1 MLAGVVRTLI
11 CGDAER
17 GGYAK
22 VADSRAI
29 GERQPN
35 RGVALQQHVVADEAA
50 LSLWYRA
57 GLAAGAVF
65 FVYQQWLIRDREP
78 DACFRAFNN
87 NHYFGLVVFVGLAL
101 DYLYRG

>member
-1 MLAGVVRTLI
+1 M
-11 CGDAER
+11 
-17 GGYAK
+17 
-22 VADSRAI
+22 
-29 GERQPN
+29 
-35 RGVALQQHVVADEAA
+35 
-50 LSLWYRA
+50 
-57 GLAAGAVF
+57 F